1 MLFPAPNERRDMPVA
16 TLHET
21 FVYHLEE
28 MYYVENQLLGVLDQ
42 MASEVTNDDLRQG
55 LERHREQTETH
66 VARLEDIFDVLGEPA
81 QERESPTFDA
91 LLEERK
97 RFVEQATGDTD
108 LRDLHDLGAA
118 VKNEHLEIA
127 SYENLIML
135 ARKLDLPNS
144 VQSPLGENLDEERQT
159 KKQLKAMAD
168 DSTVRKI
175 FARLTG

>member
-1 MLFPAPNERRDMPVA
+1 MPVA
-16 TLHET
+16 NLHDK

-66 VARLEDIFDVLGEPA
+66 VSRLEDIFGVLDEPA
-81 QERESPTFDA
+81 QERECPTFDA
-91 LLEERK
+91 LLEERE
-97 RFVEQATGDTD
+97 RFFEQAAGDDD

-118 VKNEHLEIA
+118 IKNEHLEIA

-135 ARKLDLPNS
+135 ARKLDLPKS
-144 VQSPLGENLDEERQT
+144 VRSPLSENLDEETQT

-175 FARLTG
+175 FARLAG